1 MTLAEASLVDNAP
14 RGTDHLHLQVQA
26 RSSTQGINS
35 PSATTCSTI
44 SLVMRVDKISTFI
57 FSSILL
63 LSFITEKKEKKKE
76 RKTTPLAI
84 YILSKAEII
93 IITMSYLLFIYS
105 SNALITNLAT
115 IHRKLMTKKLL
126 MKTKENHPEEADK
139 SERL

>member
-57 FSSILL
+57 FSCHLL
-63 LSFITEKKEKKKE
+63 LRKKKKKKE
-76 RKTTPLAI
+76 RKTTLLAI

>member
-1 MTLAEASLVDNAP
+1 M
-14 RGTDHLHLQVQA
+14 LHDIIGDESGQD
-26 RSSTQGINS
+26 IN
-35 PSATTCSTI
+35 
-44 SLVMRVDKISTFI
+44 VHI
-57 FSSILL
+57 F

-76 RKTTPLAI
+76 RKTTLLAI